1 MKDIELTVNKET
13 GFLSNV
19 SSYLIQQ
26 ENLQRKIIFKF
37 KEGFVDGNAY
47 LCIEK
52 DSQKGKIQLT
62 KNNEQYET
70 IIRSNI
76 VNNTKSINLSLK
88 IYEAEN
94 ENEEIPIFVSKIITL
109 KVAETLVIDDDLPED
124 LPTWQELV
132 NGEISQLEL
141 EVENL
146 DDTKQA
152 NLVSGRNIKTINNQ
166 SILGEGNITITAEE
180 VNYNNIL
187 NKPQINNVTLSGN
200 KTLANLGIQPAGN
213 YALSSDIPTN
223 TSDLNNNSGFI
234 TNTVNNLTNYTLKTN
249 TGSLID
255 LEINPN
261 TYVITLSLKNQDGTI
276 ISTDTIDLPL
286 ESVVVGGSYDST
298 NQKIVLTLQNGNTI
312 DIPVGALVNG
322 LQAEITSSNKLA
334 SDLVDDTNSG
344 HKFVTTSEK
353 NTWNNKSDF
362 SGNYNDL
369 TNKPTI
375 PTVPTNISAFTND
388 VGYLTEHQDITGK
401 EDKTNKTT
409 TIDNESTNTQ
419 YPSAKAVYDYVEGL
433 NTYSSSEVRVG
444 TWIDDRPIYRKVF
457 TVTNYTAG
465 VDITVNHEI
474 ENFDFAINKGGV
486 GLRKDGKHQVISN
499 SFSNNF
505 DFDIFDISNV
515 SFKYYM
521 GRLMSGDMALTTI
534 YLWLEYVKTTD
545 NV

>member
-13 GFLSNV
+13 GFVSNV

-52 DSQKGKIQLT
+52 DSQKGKIQLV
-62 KNNEQYET
+62 KNNNQYET
-70 IIRSNI
+70 EIRSNI

-94 ENEEIPIFVSKIITL
+94 ENEEVPIFVSKIVTL

-141 EVENL
+141 AVESL
-146 DDTKQA
+146 DNTKQN
-152 NLVSGRNIKTINNQ
+152 NLVSGSTIKTINNQ
-166 SILGEGNITITAEE
+166 SILGEGNISVTAEE

-187 NKPQINNVTLSGN
+187 NKPQINNVILSGN
-200 KTLANLGIQPAGN
+200 KSLNDLGIQPAGN
-213 YALSSDIPTN
+213 YALSNDIPTN

-234 TNTVNNLTNYTLKTN
+234 TNAVNNLTNYTLKTN

-255 LEINPN
+255 LEINGT
-261 TYVITLSLKNQDGTI
+261 TYVVTLSLKDIDGNV

-286 ESVVVGGSYDST
+286 ENVVVGGSYDST
-298 NQKIVLTLQNGNTI
+298 NKKIILTLENGNTV
-312 DIPVGALVNG
+312 DILVGDLVAG
-322 LQAEITSSNKLA
+322 LQTEITSQNKLA

-344 HKFVTTSEK
+344 NKFVTLSEK
-353 NTWNNKSDF
+353 QNWNNKSDF

-375 PTVPTNISAFTND
+375 PTVPTNISSFTND

-409 TIDNESTNTQ
+409 TINNESTNTQ

-433 NTYSSSEVRVG
+433 NTYSTDEVRIGTYEGKPLYRKIIKVYNPPKNTDNFLSFSSLSIEKITDIRGMAYVG
-444 TWIDDRPIYRKVF
+444 TEQSYPLNFWANYSAYIYTHIDYTDSVIKYKNVNWTF
-457 TVTNYTAG
+457 TK
-465 VDITVNHEI
+465 I
-474 ENFDFAINKGGV
+474 EFI
-486 GLRKDGKHQVISN
+486 
-499 SFSNNF
+499 
-505 DFDIFDISNV
+505 
-515 SFKYYM
+515 
-521 GRLMSGDMALTTI
+521 
-534 YLWLEYVKTTD
+534 LEYTKTTD
-545 NV
+545 

>member
-13 GFLSNV
+13 GFVSNV

-52 DSQKGKIQLT
+52 DSQKGKIQLV
-62 KNNEQYET
+62 KNNNQYET
-70 IIRSNI
+70 EIRSNI

-94 ENEEIPIFVSKIITL
+94 ENEEVPIFVSKIVTL
-109 KVAETLVIDDDLPED
+109 KVAETLVIDDELPED

-141 EVENL
+141 AVESL
-146 DDTKQA
+146 DDTKQN
-152 NLVSGRNIKTINNQ
+152 NLVSGSTIKTINNQ
-166 SILGEGNITITAEE
+166 SILGEGNISVTAEE

-200 KTLANLGIQPAGN
+200 KSLNDLGIQPAGN
-213 YALSSDIPTN
+213 YALSNDIPTN

-234 TNTVNNLTNYTLKTN
+234 TNAVNNLTNYTLKTN

-255 LEINPN
+255 LEINGT
-261 TYVITLSLKNQDGTI
+261 TYVVTLNLKDIDGNV

-298 NQKIVLTLQNGNTI
+298 NQKIILTLENGDTV
-312 DIPVGALVNG
+312 DILVGDLVAG
-322 LQAEITSSNKLA
+322 LQTEITSQNKLA

-344 HKFVTTSEK
+344 NKFVTLSEK
-353 NTWNNKSDF
+353 QTWNNKSDF
-362 SGNYNDL
+362 SGSYNDL

-375 PTVPTNISAFTND
+375 PTVPTNISSFTND

-433 NTYSSSEVRVG
+433 NTYSTDEVRIG
-444 TWIDDRPIYRKVF
+444 TYEGKPHYRKIIKV
-457 TVTNYTAG
+457 
-465 VDITVNHEI
+465 
-474 ENFDFAINKGGV
+474 ENPP
-486 GLRKDGKHQVISN
+486 KDTDNSL
-499 SFSNNF
+499 SFSSLSIEKITNIGGMAYNGTSQSFPVNF
-505 DFDIFDISNV
+505 FASGSAYIYAHVDYDNSRL
-515 SFKYYM
+515 KYKNTNWNF
-521 GRLMSGDMALTTI
+521 SKI
-534 YLWLEYVKTTD
+534 EFILEYTKTTD
-545 NV
+545 

>member
-1 MKDIELTVNKET
+1 MKDIEIIVNKET

-19 SSYLIQQ
+19 STYLIQQ

-37 KEGFVDGNAY
+37 KEGFVNGNGY

-76 VNNTKSINLSLK
+76 VNNTKSINLSIK

-94 ENEEIPIFVSKIITL
+94 EDEEIPIFVSKIVTL

-141 EVENL
+141 AVENL
-146 DDTKQA
+146 DNTKQD
-152 NLVSGRNIKTINNQ
+152 NLVSGTNIKTINNQ
-166 SILGEGNITITAEE
+166 SILGEGNISITAEE

-200 KTLANLGIQPAGN
+200 KSLNDLGIQPAGN

-223 TSDLNNNSGFI
+223 TSDLNNDSGFI
-234 TNTVNNLTNYTLKTN
+234 TNAVNNLTNYTLKTN

-255 LEINPN
+255 LEMNPN

-298 NQKIVLTLQNGNTI
+298 NQKIVLRLQNGNTI

-362 SGNYNDL
+362 SGSYNDL

-401 EDKTNKTT
+401 EDRTNKTT

-419 YPSAKAVYDYVEGL
+419 YPSAKAVYDYIENL
-433 NTYSSSEVRVG
+433 NIYSTTEQKIG
-444 TWIDDRPIYRKVF
+444 TWINRK
-457 TVTNYTAG
+457 
-465 VDITVNHEI
+465 
-474 ENFDFAINKGGV
+474 
-486 GLRKDGKHQVISN
+486 
-499 SFSNNF
+499 
-505 DFDIFDISNV
+505 
-515 SFKYYM
+515 
-521 GRLMSGDMALTTI
+521 TI
-534 YLWLEYVKTTD
+534 I
-545 NV
+545 

>member
-62 KNNEQYET
+62 KNNNQYET
-70 IIRSNI
+70 EIRSNI

-94 ENEEIPIFVSKIITL
+94 ENEEIPIFVSKIVTL

-146 DDTKQA
+146 SNTKQD
-152 NLVSGRNIKTINNQ
+152 NLVSGTNIKTINNQ

-200 KTLANLGIQPAGN
+200 KSLNDLGIQPAGN
-213 YALSSDIPTN
+213 YALSNDIPTN
-223 TSDLNNNSGFI
+223 TSDLNNDSGFI
-234 TNTVNNLTNYTLKTN
+234 TNAVNNLTNYTLKTN

-261 TYVITLSLKNQDGTI
+261 TYIITLSLKNQDGTI

-362 SGNYNDL
+362 SGSYNDL

-388 VGYLTEHQDITGK
+388 SGYITNSVNNLTNYYSKAEIDALLEALVPKTAFSYDDNTDILSI
-401 EDKTNKTT
+401 N
-409 TIDNESTNTQ
+409 IDNE
-419 YPSAKAVYDYVEGL
+419 E
-433 NTYSSSEVRVG
+433 E
-444 TWIDDRPIYRKVF
+444 
-457 TVTNYTAG
+457 
-465 VDITVNHEI
+465 
-474 ENFDFAINKGGV
+474 
-486 GLRKDGKHQVISN
+486 
-499 SFSNNF
+499 
-505 DFDIFDISNV
+505 
-515 SFKYYM
+515 
-521 GRLMSGDMALTTI
+521 
-534 YLWLEYVKTTD
+534 
-545 NV
+545 

>member
-13 GFLSNV
+13 GFVSNL

-47 LCIEK
+47 LCVEK

-62 KNNEQYET
+62 KNNNQYET
-70 IIRSNI
+70 EIRSNI
-76 VNNTKSINLSLK
+76 VNNTKSINLSFK

-94 ENEEIPIFVSKIITL
+94 ENEEIPIFVSKIVTL
-109 KVAETLVIDDDLPED
+109 KVAETLVIDDELPED

-141 EVENL
+141 EVQNL
-146 DDTKQA
+146 DDTKQN
-152 NLVSGRNIKTINNQ
+152 NLVSGSNIKTINNQ
-166 SILGEGNITITAEE
+166 SILGEGDISITAEE

-213 YALSSDIPTN
+213 YAQSSDIPTN
-223 TSDLNNNSGFI
+223 TSDLNNDSGFI
-234 TNTVNNLTNYTLKTN
+234 TNAVNTLTNYTLKTN

-255 LEINPN
+255 LEINSN

-298 NQKIVLTLQNGNTI
+298 NQKIILTLENGNTV
-312 DIPVGALVNG
+312 DILVGDLVAG
-322 LQAEITSSNKLA
+322 LQTEITSQNKLA

-344 HKFVTTSEK
+344 NKFVTTSEK
-353 NTWNNKSDF
+353 STWNAKYDKPSGGIPNTDLASDVQT
-362 SGNYNDL
+362 SLGKAD
-369 TNKPTI
+369 
-375 PTVPTNISAFTND
+375 SA
-388 VGYLTEHQDITGK
+388 LQQHQDISGK

-419 YPSAKAVYDYVEGL
+419 YPSAKSVYDYVEGL
-433 NTYSSSEVRVG
+433 NTYSTDEVRIG

-465 VDITVNHEI
+465 VGIEVNHEI

-486 GLRKDGKHQVISN
+486 GIRKDGKHQVISN
-499 SFSNNF
+499 SFNNSF

-515 SFKYYM
+515 SFKYYI
-521 GRLMSGDMALTTI
+521 GSSMSGNIALTTI

-545 NV
+545 

>member
-13 GFLSNV
+13 GFVSNV

-52 DSQKGKIQLT
+52 DSQKGKIQLV
-62 KNNEQYET
+62 KNNNQYET
-70 IIRSNI
+70 EIRSNI

-94 ENEEIPIFVSKIITL
+94 ENEEVPIFVSKIVTL

-141 EVENL
+141 AVESL
-146 DDTKQA
+146 DNTKQN
-152 NLVSGRNIKTINNQ
+152 NLVSGSTIKTINNQ
-166 SILGEGNITITAEE
+166 SILGEGNISVTAEE

-200 KTLANLGIQPAGN
+200 KSLNDLGIQPAGN
-213 YALSSDIPTN
+213 YALSNDIPTN
-223 TSDLNNNSGFI
+223 TSDLNNDSGFI
-234 TNTVNNLTNYTLKTN
+234 TNAVNNLMNYTLKTN

-255 LEINPN
+255 LEINGT
-261 TYVITLSLKNQDGTI
+261 TYVVTLSLKDIDGNV

-286 ESVVVGGSYDST
+286 ESVVVGGNYDST
-298 NQKIVLTLQNGNTI
+298 NKKIILTLENGNTV
-312 DIPVGALVNG
+312 DILVGDLVAG
-322 LQAEITSSNKLA
+322 LQTEITSQNKLA

-344 HKFVTTSEK
+344 NKFVTLSEK
-353 NTWNNKSDF
+353 QTWNNKSDF
-362 SGNYNDL
+362 SGSYNDL

-401 EDKTNKTT
+401 EDRTNKTT

-433 NTYSSSEVRVG
+433 NTYSTDEVKIG
-444 TWIDDRPIYRKVF
+444 TWFGKPLYRKVIPI
-457 TVTNYTAG
+457 TTYTG
-465 VDITVNHEI
+465 SFTVNH
-474 ENFDFAINKGGV
+474 N
-486 GLRKDGKHQVISN
+486 ISN
-499 SFSNNF
+499 LDLVVNFVGKFKRADGIQNSTKNSNDNYG
-505 DFDIFDISNV
+505 INIYDISNTNFEV
-515 SFKYYM
+515 VIGSNLKNNLAVTNLFV
-521 GRLMSGDMALTTI
+521 I
-534 YLWLEYVKTTD
+534 LEYTKTTD